1 MIALIDYG
9 AGNLTS
15 VRKALA
21 HLGAPAAT
29 PAAPADLGA
38 AVGVIVPGV
47 GNFEVTAA
55 LGDDWRAAIRDH
67 IARDKPMLG
76 ICVGMQWLF
85 DGSAEAPG
93 HPGLELLPGRCRLL
107 LDEEGAAAGAVG
119 AQARGRA
126 AETGRAAP
134 RAGGETGVRSRREG
148 AETGRAEPRAGG
160 GPTEAG
166 GGEAKTGGAGAFKV
180 PHVGWNSLH
189 RTRDSWLLEGVG
201 EGDQVYFTHS
211 YAAPVTESCVGST
224 RYGVEFAAAVEH
236 GAVGG
241 VQFHPEKSSDVGLR
255 ILRNFLRRVSQSRDR
270 RGSGD
275 RRRRSR

>member
-21 HLGAPAAT
+21 HLGAPVTTPAT
-29 PAAPADLGA
+29 PADLA
-38 AVGVIVPGV
+38 AAAGVIVPGV

-55 LGDDWRAAIRDH
+55 LGADWRAAIRDH
-67 IARDKPMLG
+67 IARERPMLG

-93 HPGLELLPGRCRLL
+93 HPGLELLPGTCTLIT
-107 LDEEGAAAGAVG
+107 DEEGAS
-119 AQARGRA
+119 
-126 AETGRAAP
+126 E
-134 RAGGETGVRSRREG
+134 
-148 AETGRAEPRAGG
+148 EPGG
-160 GPTEAG
+160 GP
-166 GGEAKTGGAGAFKV
+166 AKTGGGAGAFKV

-189 RTRDSWLLEGVG
+189 RTRDSWLLEGVD

-224 RYGVEFAAAVEH
+224 RYGVEFAAAVER

-241 VQFHPEKSSDVGLR
+241 VQFHPEKSSDIGLR
-255 ILRNFLRRVSQSRDR
+255 ILGNFLRRVPS
-270 RGSGD
+270 
-275 RRRRSR
+275 

>member
-21 HLGAPAAT
+21 HLGAPVTT
-29 PAAPADLGA
+29 PASPADLEA
-38 AVGVIVPGV
+38 AAGVIVPGV

-55 LGDDWRAAIRDH
+55 LGPDWRAAIRDH
-67 IARDKPMLG
+67 IARERPMLG

-85 DGSAEAPG
+85 DGSTEAPG
-93 HPGLELLPGRCRLL
+93 HPGLELLPGTCSLIT
-107 LDEEGAAAGAVG
+107 DEDDGSE
-119 AQARGRA
+119 
-126 AETGRAAP
+126 
-134 RAGGETGVRSRREG
+134 
-148 AETGRAEPRAGG
+148 
-160 GPTEAG
+160 
-166 GGEAKTGGAGAFKV
+166 AFKV

-189 RTRDSWLLEGVG
+189 RTRGSWLLEDVD

-224 RYGVEFAAAVEH
+224 RYGVEFAAAVER
-236 GAVGG
+236 GALGG

-255 ILRNFLRRVSQSRDR
+255 ILGNFLRRVQ
-270 RGSGD
+270 
-275 RRRRSR
+275 

>member
-21 HLGAPAAT
+21 HLGAPVAT
-29 PAAPADLGA
+29 PSAPADLEEA
-38 AVGVIVPGV
+38 EGVIVPGV

-55 LGDDWRAAIRDH
+55 LGDDWRAAVRDH

-93 HPGLELLPGRCRLL
+93 HPGLELLPGTCRLIT
-107 LDEEGAAAGAVG
+107 DED
-119 AQARGRA
+119 
-126 AETGRAAP
+126 
-134 RAGGETGVRSRREG
+134 
-148 AETGRAEPRAGG
+148 G
-160 GPTEAG
+160 GP
-166 GGEAKTGGAGAFKV
+166 GAFKV

-224 RYGVEFAAAVEH
+224 RYGVEFAAAVER

-255 ILRNFLRRVSQSRDR
+255 ILRNFLRRVP
-270 RGSGD
+270 
-275 RRRRSR
+275 

>member
-21 HLGAPAAT
+21 HLGAPVTT
-29 PAAPADLGA
+29 PAAPADLA
-38 AVGVIVPGV
+38 AADGVIVPGV

-55 LGDDWRAAIRDH
+55 LGADWRAAVRDH
-67 IARDKPMLG
+67 IARERPMLG

-93 HPGLELLPGRCRLL
+93 HPGLELLPGTCSLIT
-107 LDEEGAAAGAVG
+107 DEDDG
-119 AQARGRA
+119 
-126 AETGRAAP
+126 
-134 RAGGETGVRSRREG
+134 SD
-148 AETGRAEPRAGG
+148 
-160 GPTEAG
+160 
-166 GGEAKTGGAGAFKV
+166 AFKV

-189 RTRDSWLLEGVG
+189 RTRDSWLLEGVD

-211 YAAPVTESCVGST
+211 YAAPVTGNCVGST

-255 ILRNFLRRVSQSRDR
+255 ILRNFLRRVPA
-270 RGSGD
+270 
-275 RRRRSR
+275 

>member
-21 HLGAPAAT
+21 HLGAPVTT
-29 PAAPADLGA
+29 PAAPAALEA
-38 AVGVIVPGV
+38 AAGVIVPGV

-55 LGDDWRAAIRDH
+55 LGPDWRAAIRDH
-67 IARDKPMLG
+67 IARERPMLG

-93 HPGLELLPGRCRLL
+93 HPGLELLPGTCSLIT
-107 LDEEGAAAGAVG
+107 DEDDGSE
-119 AQARGRA
+119 
-126 AETGRAAP
+126 
-134 RAGGETGVRSRREG
+134 
-148 AETGRAEPRAGG
+148 
-160 GPTEAG
+160 
-166 GGEAKTGGAGAFKV
+166 AFKV

-189 RTRDSWLLEGVG
+189 RTRDSWLLEGVD

-211 YAAPVTESCVGST
+211 YAAPVTGSCVGST

-255 ILRNFLRRVSQSRDR
+255 ILRNFLCRVC
-270 RGSGD
+270 
-275 RRRRSR
+275 

>member
-1 MIALIDYG
+1 MVALIDYG

-21 HLGAPAAT
+21 HLGTAVTT
-29 PAAPADLGA
+29 PAAPAELA
-38 AVGVIVPGV
+38 AAAGIIVPGV

-55 LGDDWRAAIRDH
+55 LDADWRAAVRGH
-67 IARDKPMLG
+67 IARGRPLLG

-93 HPGLELLPGRCRLL
+93 HAGLELLPGTCRLIT
-107 LDEEGAAAGAVG
+107 DGEAAPAAAGIGAETGGGAVETGVG
-119 AQARGRA
+119 AETGA
-126 AETGRAAP
+126 AETG
-134 RAGGETGVRSRREG
+134 GGA
-148 AETGRAEPRAGG
+148 AETGGG
-160 GPTEAG
+160 
-166 GGEAKTGGAGAFKV
+166 FKV

-189 RTRDSWLLEGVG
+189 RARDSWLLAGVA

-211 YAAPVTESCVGST
+211 YAAPVTGSCVGST

-255 ILRNFLRRVSQSRDR
+255 ILGNFLRRV
-270 RGSGD
+270 
-275 RRRRSR
+275 RS

>member
-21 HLGAPAAT
+21 HLGARVTT
-29 PAAPADLGA
+29 PSAPADLDEA
-38 AVGVIVPGV
+38 AGVIVPGV

-55 LGDDWRAAIRDH
+55 LGDDWRAAIHGH
-67 IARDKPMLG
+67 IARERPMLG

-93 HPGLELLPGRCRLL
+93 HPGLELLPGTCRLIT
-107 LDEEGAAAGAVG
+107 DEDD
-119 AQARGRA
+119 
-126 AETGRAAP
+126 
-134 RAGGETGVRSRREG
+134 RSE
-148 AETGRAEPRAGG
+148 
-160 GPTEAG
+160 
-166 GGEAKTGGAGAFKV
+166 AFKV

-189 RTRDSWLLEGVG
+189 RPRDSWLLEGVG

-211 YAAPVTESCVGST
+211 YAAPVTDSCVGST
-224 RYGVEFAAAVEH
+224 RYGVEFAAAVER

-255 ILRNFLRRVSQSRDR
+255 ILGNFLRRVC
-270 RGSGD
+270 
-275 RRRRSR
+275 

>member
-21 HLGAPAAT
+21 HLGAPVTT
-29 PAAPADLGA
+29 PAAPADLAEA
-38 AVGVIVPGV
+38 AGVIVPGV

-55 LGDDWRAAIRDH
+55 LGTDWRAAIRDH
-67 IARDKPMLG
+67 IERGRPMLG

-93 HPGLELLPGRCRLL
+93 HPGLELLPGTCRLIT
-107 LDEEGAAAGAVG
+107 DEEDAS
-119 AQARGRA
+119 
-126 AETGRAAP
+126 E
-134 RAGGETGVRSRREG
+134 
-148 AETGRAEPRAGG
+148 
-160 GPTEAG
+160 
-166 GGEAKTGGAGAFKV
+166 AFKV

-189 RTRDSWLLEGVG
+189 RPRDSWLLQGVD

-211 YAAPVTESCVGST
+211 YAAPVTENCVGST
-224 RYGVEFAAAVEH
+224 RYGVEFAAAVER

-255 ILRNFLRRVSQSRDR
+255 ILSNFLRRVP
-270 RGSGD
+270 
-275 RRRRSR
+275 

>member
-21 HLGAPAAT
+21 HLGAPVTT
-29 PAAPADLGA
+29 PAAPADLEA
-38 AVGVIVPGV
+38 AAGVIVPGV

-55 LGDDWRAAIRDH
+55 LGPDWRAAIRDH
-67 IARDKPMLG
+67 IARERPMLG

-93 HPGLELLPGRCRLL
+93 HPGLELLPGTCSLIT
-107 LDEEGAAAGAVG
+107 DEEGAAEAGNGSTEAS
-119 AQARGRA
+119 RDL
-126 AETGRAAP
+126 AETGGDSASTGERP
-134 RAGGETGVRSRREG
+134 GETGRG
-148 AETGRAEPRAGG
+148 PGETGG
-160 GPTEAG
+160 GPG
-166 GGEAKTGGAGAFKV
+166 GFKV

-201 EGDQVYFTHS
+201 DGDQVYFTHS
-211 YAAPVTESCVGST
+211 YAAPVTGSCVGST
-224 RYGVEFAAAVEH
+224 RYGVEFAAAVER
-236 GAVGG
+236 GVVGG

-255 ILRNFLRRVSQSRDR
+255 ILRNFLRRVPA
-270 RGSGD
+270 
-275 RRRRSR
+275 